1 MLIFLPLVGE
11 WMLIGN
17 SYIYPDKLP
26 MAIKIL
32 SGKSEML
39 DKELYLPFYIIIGI
53 IAFVEFFFYNTIVRF
68 FSWLSSLC
76 YEKKETVRAQHTRP
90 FSEYAKGMNIL
101 VSFNIRN
108 NDQMRNAILNLEK
121 YLVDK

>member
-26 MAIKIL
+26 MTIKIL

-76 YEKKETVRAQHTRP
+76 YEKK
-90 FSEYAKGMNIL
+90 
-101 VSFNIRN
+101 
-108 NDQMRNAILNLEK
+108 
-121 YLVDK
+121 